1 MVFLNGN
8 MKQAPKHLIELIEPI
23 VVGMGY
29 ECVGIEFNPH
39 PTNGLL
45 RIYIDTES
53 GVVLDD
59 CTRVSRQV
67 SGVLDVEDLIKTV
80 YQLEVSSPGAERPL
94 FKVEHFQRFIGQKV
108 QVNLFVP
115 IEKRR
120 KIIGFIISADDEKIV
135 IDDEDHQFDIPVKSI
150 SKANLVADFS
160 IQKG

>member
-1 MVFLNGN
+1 

-23 VVGMGY
+23 VEGMGY

-45 RIYIDTES
+45 RIYIDAES

-67 SGVLDVEDLIKTV
+67 SGVLDVEDPIKTV

-120 KIIGFIISADDEKIV
+120 NIIGSITSVNDAVIV
-135 IDDEDHQFDIPVKSI
+135 IDGEDQQFEIPFKSI

-160 IQKG
+160 I

>member
-1 MVFLNGN
+1 

-23 VVGMGY
+23 VEGMGY

-45 RIYIDTES
+45 RIYIDAES

-67 SGVLDVEDLIKTV
+67 SGVLDVEDPIKTV

-120 KIIGFIISADDEKIV
+120 NVIGFITSVNDAVIV
-135 IDDEDHQFDIPVKSI
+135 IDEEDQQFEIPFKSI

-160 IQKG
+160 I

>member
-1 MVFLNGN
+1 
-8 MKQAPKHLIELIEPI
+8 
-23 VVGMGY
+23 
-29 ECVGIEFNPH
+29 
-39 PTNGLL
+39 
-45 RIYIDTES
+45 IYIDAES

-67 SGVLDVEDLIKTV
+67 SGVLDVEDPIKTV

-94 FKVEHFQRFIGQKV
+94 FEVEHFQRFIGQKV

-120 KIIGFIISADDEKIV
+120 NVIGFITSVNDAVIV
-135 IDDEDHQFDIPVKSI
+135 IDGEDQQFEIPFKSI

-160 IQKG
+160 I